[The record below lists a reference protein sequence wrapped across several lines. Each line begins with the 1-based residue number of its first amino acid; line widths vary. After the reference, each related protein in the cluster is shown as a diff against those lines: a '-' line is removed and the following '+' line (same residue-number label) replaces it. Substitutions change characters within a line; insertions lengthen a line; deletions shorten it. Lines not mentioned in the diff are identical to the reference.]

1 MNKFEKLR
9 KELSDIHQRFLEG
22 EQTLESV
29 KEEILTYES
38 FIKNFFTKEGH
49 GLEVNFIF
57 NEIGK
62 KTEPEYRM
70 ESVDLSKAH
79 EVYSEYIGGMM
90 NFINDIVSANVMS
103 ESEEI
108 ASLQEKFNRAKEND
122 SMFIESLCTKYVEKG
137 DYLVSEASSN
147 IAFLI
152 DFIPEM
158 NILVNYC
165 ESTAGKVTGRED
177 QLSKDS
183 LSMVYESVSHY
194 CNYILNEAIDVYE
207 SINETLNGKPEES
220 PKEVFKLF

>member
-9 KELSDIHQRFLEG
+9 KELSDIHQSFLENP
-22 EQTLESV
+22 TLESV
-29 KEEILTYES
+29 KEEIACYES

-49 GLEVNFIF
+49 GLEVKFIF
-57 NEIGK
+57 NDKRDNSEV
-62 KTEPEYRM
+62 RL
-70 ESVDLSKAH
+70 ESTDLSKVQ

-90 NFINDIVSANVMS
+90 NFINDIVSANVIS
-103 ESEEI
+103 ESEEVS
-108 ASLQEKFNRAKEND
+108 SLQEKFNRAKEND
-122 SMFIESLCTKYVEKG
+122 SQFIESLCTKYVEKG
-137 DYLVSEASSN
+137 DYLLTEASGN

-158 NILVNYC
+158 NILLNYC
-165 ESTAGKVTGRED
+165 ESTASKVAGRED

-194 CNYILNEAIDVYE
+194 CNYVINESINVYE
-207 SINETLNGKPEES
+207 SIDNILNGKPDEG